1 MAVTEKQLIE
11 ELKTGQY
18 KPVYLLTG
26 DENYYIDLVSDYFE
40 KEVISPDFRD
50 FDQTVVYGR
59 DVDMTAVISLAKR
72 YPMMSPVQLVLVKEA
87 QDISKGWELL
97 ALSRKPAAPDA
108 ARLLLPLQETRQAHQ
123 ALQGHQRQ
131 RCNLREEQAARL

>member
-97 ALSRKPAAPDA
+97 ATYLDNPQPQT
-108 ARLLLPLQETRQAHQ
+108 LLPPQEARQAHQ
-123 ALQGHQRQ
+123 ALQDYQRQ
-131 RCNLREEQAARL
+131 RRNLREKQAARL